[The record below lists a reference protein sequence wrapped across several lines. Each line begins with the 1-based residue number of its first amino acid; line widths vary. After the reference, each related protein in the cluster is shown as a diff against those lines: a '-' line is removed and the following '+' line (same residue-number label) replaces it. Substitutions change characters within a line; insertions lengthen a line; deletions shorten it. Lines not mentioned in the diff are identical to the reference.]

1 MRHILLHCTLGLMP
15 LHLQHELSGQCGGRG
30 SSISQDAHVH
40 PVLLFTGH
48 MWKGCI
54 FEGKNDRAS
63 GLRVALTLLTMRSLF
78 SHHIFPE
85 KSFFQEWLWSDL
97 KRDCG
102 HMIQKIIPLPWFS
115 ASIGG
120 HIFSISIHN
129 SSSPKAQMRGSST
142 PYWDDFMEQKFL
154 I

>member
-1 MRHILLHCTLGLMP
+1 MRHILLHSKLGLMP
-15 LHLQHELSGQCGGRG
+15 LHLQHELSGQYGVRGPPSAKMLTYTQCCSSLDTCERDAFLKVRTTEPLAWECGFN
-30 SSISQDAHVH
+30 SVD
-40 PVLLFTGH
+40 
-48 MWKGCI
+48 K
-54 FEGKNDRAS
+54 
-63 GLRVALTLLTMRSLF
+63 RSLF

-85 KSFFQEWLWSDL
+85 KSFFHEWIWSDL

-120 HIFSISIHN
+120 HIFSISIRN
-129 SSSPKAQMRGSST
+129 SSSPKAWMRGSST